1 MFLPDLPLANI
12 EHVQKVGMTQPS
24 FATYLA
30 FIKVKPKPKTEKAYK
45 DLPCS
50 EEDAMT
56 IHHIIR
62 TISEKGKWWL
72 MKHRSEMNAL
82 GDSINH
88 VHPLKFLETIF
99 SDELL
104 KERMKDVFD
113 DYFKKN
119 GFMEGVNRGLT
130 ARSNVGELDAY
141 IQDFANSV
149 NAKKEDIQPY
159 FDSQDWEGLVRH
171 LIYN

>member
-1 MFLPDLPLANI
+1 MPVPDLPVTVV
-12 EHVQKVGMTQPS
+12 EHVEQILKPS
-24 FATYLA
+24 SNLGTYLS
-30 FIKVKPKPKTEKAYK
+30 FIKPKPKPKTERAYK

-50 EEDAMT
+50 EEDAMI

-99 SDELL
+99 SDDLL

-141 IQDFANSV
+141 LDDFAKSV
-149 NAKKEDIQPY
+149 RKKKEEIKPY
-159 FDSQDWEGLVRH
+159 FDNQDWEGLVRH